1 MSFTRPTVPPADLP
15 RGPIARVTA
24 NLVSGRDEPVT
35 RPGPARWAGALVVVG
50 LLVVLGW
57 WTVERSVAADG
68 VRRVEAQVRE
78 EHLYRQ
84 LSNRDAI
91 LESQRRI
98 YLERIRR
105 LEAAL
110 LGKDQELSAL
120 RTRAV
125 RSTQD

>member
-68 VRRVEAQVRE
+68 VRRAETQARE
-78 EHLYRQ
+78 EHLSRQ

-110 LGKDQELSAL
+110 SGKDQELSAL

>member
-1 MSFTRPTVPPADLP
+1 M
-15 RGPIARVTA
+15 
-24 NLVSGRDEPVT
+24 
-35 RPGPARWAGALVVVG
+35 VG

-57 WTVERSVAADG
+57 WMGGRSVAADG
-68 VRRVEAQVRE
+68 VRRAEAQVRE

-98 YLERIRR
+98 YLGRIRR

-110 LGKDQELSAL
+110 WRKDQELSAL
-120 RTRAV
+120 RTRAI
-125 RSTQD
+125 RSTRD